1 MRMDLPQRP
10 SRGSFRLAS
19 VPIWVPAI
27 LFLALTFQPLAPA
40 SAHHSFAMYDREKTL
55 TVSGTVKQF
64 SWTSPHVVIRLLTGE
79 GHGDTPMDWFIEGSA
94 PTVLARGGWTINSL
108 KPGDRVSLGIHPS
121 KNGGLQGLLADEQ
134 EVLVNGQ
141 PAKGLQWLIPTSPD

>member
-1 MRMDLPQRP
+1 MRAKFAIPAVGVTLL
-10 SRGSFRLAS
+10 LAA
-19 VPIWVPAI
+19 VPVV
-27 LFLALTFQPLAPA
+27 
-40 SAHHSFAMYDREKTL
+40 AHHSFAMYNREKTL
-55 TVSGTVKQF
+55 TVSGTVQQF
-64 SWTSPHVVIRLLTGE
+64 SWTSPHVVIRLLTGD
-79 GHGDTPMDWFIEGSA
+79 GHGDIPMNWFIEGSA

-141 PAKGLQWLIPTSPD
+141 PAKGLQWLIPTPAD

>member
-1 MRMDLPQRP
+1 MERP
-10 SRGSFRLAS
+10 VRFQGVFRLAG
-19 VPIWVPAI
+19 VPIRGATI
-27 LFLALTFQPLAPA
+27 LSLALTLQPLASA

-55 TVSGTVKQF
+55 TVSGTVKEF
-64 SWTSPHVVIRLLTGE
+64 SWTSPHVVIRLLTGD

-94 PTVLARGGWTINSL
+94 PTVLARGGWTVNSL
-108 KPGDRVSLGIHPS
+108 KPGDKVSLGIHPS

-141 PAKGLQWLIPTSPD
+141 PAKGLQWLIPTPGD